1 MDSRARLD
9 MIGLMVRELE
19 QSATEYIVVMERKD
33 GLAFYGESLTQSNCK
48 TAIDRKI
55 TTIRE
60 QLNLLRKEL

>member
-1 MDSRARLD
+1 MDSRTRLE

-19 QSATEYIVVMERKD
+19 QSAAEYIVVMERKD
-33 GLAFYGESLTQSNCK
+33 GLAYYGESLAQSNCK

-60 QLNLLRKEL
+60 QLNQLRKEL